1 MNIGGKYYE
10 KEVEQ
15 DLLFEPHDVCD
26 VDRRKRCDSLFASLN
41 RKLLKEN
48 RSLVEKNEHLNTKLI
63 LISDLLYCNQL
74 SEDLKKEI
82 LSIIEDEKVE

>member
-10 KEVEQ
+10 REVEQ
-15 DLLFEPHDVCD
+15 DLMFEPHDVCD